1 MEQGTALT
9 PGDILL
15 RIKAAKETL
24 GGRVM
29 VLGHHYQRDEIYR
42 FADHTGDSFGL
53 AKAAGANPDVSYI
66 VFCGVHFMAESADIL
81 TRDDQTVILP
91 DLEAGCTM
99 ADMAVIEDVEEAWEI
114 LTETQPGRKILPITY
129 VNSSAEVKALVGA
142 NDGSA
147 CTSSNASTVLT
158 WARQQAEQVLFI
170 PDQHLGRNLFH
181 AVGVPLDKM
190 VIWDPNEPEGGL
202 TAKQLKGAEVVLWK
216 GHCSVHQQ
224 FTVQQIEYWRSEY
237 PKIQIAAHPEC
248 AFEVTQ
254 QADYT
259 GSTEG
264 IKRMIRDSPPG
275 SQWAVGTEHHMV
287 NRLAAELPDHFIV
300 TLTPF
305 ACQCSTMYR
314 IDPLDLM
321 RVLEGL
327 AEGRVINQVQV
338 DERIK
343 PMARRSLERMLEL
356 V

>member
-129 VNSSAEVKALVGA
+129 VNSSAEVKALV
-142 NDGSA
+142 SFYME
-147 CTSSNASTVLT
+147 NAAIIRRELT
-158 WARQQAEQVLFI
+158 AAGLTIYGGE
-170 PDQHLGRNLFH
+170 H
-181 AVGVPLDKM
+181 APYVWIKT
-190 VIWDPNEPEGGL
+190 PEGMDSWGFFDHL
-202 TAKQLKGAEVVLWK
+202 LNKANVV
-216 GHCSVHQQ
+216 G
-224 FTVQQIEYWRSEY
+224 T
-237 PKIQIAAHPEC
+237 
-248 AFEVTQ
+248 
-254 QADYT
+254 
-259 GSTEG
+259 
-264 IKRMIRDSPPG
+264 PG
-275 SQWAVGTEHHMV
+275 SGFGAAGEGYF
-287 NRLAAELPDHFIV
+287 RLSAFN
-300 TLTPF
+300 
-305 ACQCSTMYR
+305 SR
-314 IDPLDLM
+314 S
-321 RVLEGL
+321 
-327 AEGRVINQVQV
+327 NV
-338 DERIK
+338 DEAMRRIR
-343 PMARRSLERMLEL
+343 AL
-356 V
+356 